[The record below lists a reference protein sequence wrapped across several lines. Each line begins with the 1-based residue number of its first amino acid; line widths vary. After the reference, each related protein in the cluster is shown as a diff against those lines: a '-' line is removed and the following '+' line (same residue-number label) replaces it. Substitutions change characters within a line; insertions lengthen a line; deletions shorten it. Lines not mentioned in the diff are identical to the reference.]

1 VAEHHRILLTNVAN
15 EDSWT
20 LAAYERAGGY
30 RAARKALEMDPGA
43 ITDEVKR
50 SGLRGRGGAGFPTGT
65 KWGFIPKDNPRPRY
79 LVHNADESEP
89 GTFKD
94 RLLLERD
101 PHLVIEGMICAALAI
116 GCRTM
121 YSYIRGEYAFAAE
134 RFMAA
139 TEEAY
144 RAGYLGTGVFRSG
157 YDLEHVIHVGAGAY
171 ICGEE
176 TGLLESLEGKKGFP
190 RIKPPFPAVV
200 GLFASPT
207 VVNNTETLA
216 AVPWILLN
224 GGDAYRAIGT
234 ERSPG
239 TKLFSVSGPVARPGV
254 YEVDLGYPMQRF
266 IDEDC
271 GGMLDG
277 FRLKGVIP
285 GGSSV
290 PIMTPE
296 EVSQATLDYESIR
309 DNGSLLGSGGF
320 IVCADNMSAPEILLN
335 LMRFYSHESCG
346 QCTPCR
352 EGCGWL
358 EDISLRLLDGSGDPD
373 DLNRIRRLSDN
384 MMGKTICALADGA
397 AMLALALVR
406 KYRSEFEPLLP
417 VQARVARAERGRG
430 LHGLQQ
436 WRQAPSV
443 HASSFRAWGP
453 VQRRWP

>member
-1 VAEHHRILLTNVAN
+1 MAEHHRILLVNL
-15 EDSWT
+15 EREGSHT
-20 LAAYERAGGY
+20 LAAYEEAGGY
-30 RAARKALEMDPGA
+30 QAARRALEMDPQA
-43 ITDEVKR
+43 ITDEVKA

-65 KWGFIPKDNPRPRY
+65 KWGFIPKDNPRPKY

-101 PHLVIEGMICAALAI
+101 PHMVIDGMICAAIAI
-116 GCRTM
+116 DCHLMFT
-121 YSYIRGEYAFAAE
+121 YVRGEYAFATR
-134 RFMAA
+134 RFVEAN
-139 TEEAY
+139 EEAY
-144 RAGYLGTGVFRSG
+144 GAGYLGKGIFGSG
-157 YDLEHVIHVGAGAY
+157 YDLEHVVHIGAGAY

-224 GGDAYRAIGT
+224 GGSAYKDIGT

-239 TKLFSVSGPVARPGV
+239 TKLFSVGGPVKKPGV

-266 IDEDC
+266 LEDEC

-296 EVSQATLDYESIR
+296 EVTRANLDYESIR

-335 LMRFYSHESCG
+335 LMRFYAHESCG

-358 EDISLRLLDGSGDPD
+358 EDVASRLLEGTGDPD
-373 DLNRIRRLSDN
+373 DLELVRRLSDN

-397 AMLALALVR
+397 AMPMLGFVR
-406 KYRSEFEPLLP
+406 KFRDEFLE
-417 VQARVARAERGRG
+417 VARNGLPEGARLDATTRALLGR
-430 LHGLQQ
+430 
-436 WRQAPSV
+436 A
-443 HASSFRAWGP
+443 A
-453 VQRRWP
+453 

>member
-1 VAEHHRILLTNVAN
+1 MPDHHRLLLMNVQN
-15 EDSWT
+15 QDSHT
-20 LAAYERAGGY
+20 LAAYERSGGY
-30 RAARKALEMDPGA
+30 GAARKALEMDPGA

-65 KWGFIPKDNPRPRY
+65 KWGFIPKDNPRPKY
-79 LVHNADESEP
+79 LVQNADESEP

-101 PHLVIEGMICAALAI
+101 PHLVIDGMICAAVAI
-116 GCRTM
+116 GCHEM
-121 YSYIRGEYAFAAE
+121 YTYIRGEYAYATE
-134 RFMAA
+134 RFIAA
-139 TEEAY
+139 NEEAY
-144 RAGYLGTGVFRSG
+144 RAGYLGKGIFGSG
-157 YDLEHVIHVGAGAY
+157 YDLEHIIHIGAGAY

-224 GGDAYRAIGT
+224 GGDAHRAIGT

-239 TKLFSVSGPVARPGV
+239 TKLFSVSGPVRRPGV

-266 IDEDC
+266 IAEEC
-271 GGMLDG
+271 GGMLEG
-277 FRLKGVIP
+277 FTLKGVIP

-290 PIMTPE
+290 PIMTAD
-296 EVSQATLDYESIR
+296 EVAGAKLDYESIR

-320 IVCADNMSAPEILLN
+320 IVCADNMSAPEVLLN

-358 EDISLRLLDGSGDPD
+358 EDISSRLLRGTGDPD
-373 DLNRIRRLSDN
+373 DLDLVRRLSDN

-397 AMLALALVR
+397 AMPALALVK
-406 KYRSEFEPLLP
+406 KYRSEFEALLP
-417 VQARVARAERGRG
+417 TERHVRRAEAGRG
-430 LHGLQQ
+430 LYGLVPI
-436 WRQAPSV
+436 APAPRSERV
-443 HASSFRAWGP
+443 RGAIA
-453 VQRRWP
+453 

>member
-1 VAEHHRILLTNVAN
+1 MADHHRILLERLAA
-15 EDSWT
+15 EGSHT
-20 LAAYERAGGY
+20 LDAYERTGGY
-30 RAARKALEMDPGA
+30 QASRKALGMAPDA
-43 ITDEVKR
+43 IIDEVKR

-65 KWGFIPKDNPRPRY
+65 KWGFIQRDGPRPTY

-101 PHLVIEGMICAALAI
+101 PHAVIDGMICSAVAI
-116 GCRTM
+116 GCRRMFT
-121 YSYIRGEYAFAAE
+121 YIRGEYAYAAARFAA
-134 RFMAA
+134 A
-139 TEEAY
+139 TDEAY
-144 RAGYLGTGVFRSG
+144 AKGYLGTGIFGSS
-157 YDLEHVIHVGAGAY
+157 YDLEHVVHVGAGAY

-200 GLFASPT
+200 GLFGSPT

-216 AVPWILLN
+216 AVPWILVN

-239 TKLFSVSGPVARPGV
+239 TKLFSVSGPVRRPGV
-254 YEVDLGYPMQRF
+254 YEVDLGYPMSRF
-266 IDEDC
+266 LEEEC
-271 GGMLDG
+271 GGLLDG
-277 FRLKGVIP
+277 VTLKGVIP

-290 PIMTPE
+290 PIMTPD
-296 EVSQATLDYESIR
+296 EVAKANLDYESIR

-320 IVCADNMSAPEILLN
+320 IVCGDNVPAAEALLN
-335 LMRFYSHESCG
+335 LMRFYAHESCG

-358 EDISLRLLDGSGDPD
+358 EDVADRLLDAAGDPD
-373 DLNRIRRLSDN
+373 DLHLVRRLSEN

-397 AMLALALVR
+397 AMPALALVT
-406 KYRSEFEPLLP
+406 KYRAEFEPLL
-417 VQARVARAERGRG
+417 AERRVRRAPAR
-430 LHGLQQ
+430 HGLVGIGG
-436 WRQAPSV
+436 RSGATAARPAGAV
-443 HASSFRAWGP
+443 A
-453 VQRRWP
+453 

>member
-1 VAEHHRILLTNVAN
+1 MAGHHRILLAN
-15 EDSWT
+15 IGTPDSHT
-20 LAAYERAGGY
+20 LAAYEKAGGY
-30 RAARKALEMDPGA
+30 RAARKALSMDRGA
-43 ITDEVKR
+43 IIDEVKR

-65 KWGFIPKDNPRPRY
+65 KWGFIPKDNPRPKY
-79 LVHNADESEP
+79 LVQNADESEP

-94 RLLLERD
+94 RLLLEQD
-101 PHLVIEGMICAALAI
+101 PHLVIDGMICAAVAI

-121 YSYIRGEYAFAAE
+121 FTYIRGEYTFATE
-134 RFMAA
+134 RYITAN
-139 TEEAY
+139 EEAY
-144 RAGYLGTGVFRSG
+144 GAGYLGKGIFDSD

-190 RIKPPFPAVV
+190 RVKPPFPAVV

-216 AVPWILLN
+216 AVPWILLE
-224 GGDAYRAIGT
+224 GGDAYKAIGT

-239 TKLFSVSGPVARPGV
+239 TKLFSASGPVKKPGV
-254 YEVDLGYPMQRF
+254 YEVDLGTPMRRF
-266 IDEDC
+266 IEEEC
-271 GGMLDG
+271 GGMLEG

-290 PIMTPE
+290 PIMTPD
-296 EVSQATLDYESIR
+296 EVDRANLDYESIR

-320 IVCADNMSAPEILLN
+320 IVCADSMSAPEVLLN

-358 EDISLRLLDGSGDPD
+358 EDVSARLLAGTADPD
-373 DLNRIRRLSDN
+373 DLDLVRRLSDN
-384 MMGKTICALADGA
+384 MLGKTICALADGA
-397 AMLALALVR
+397 AMPALALVK
-406 KYRSEFEPLLP
+406 KYRAEFEALLP
-417 VQARVARAERGRG
+417 RESHVRRAERGRG
-430 LHGLQQ
+430 VHGLLQLE
-436 WRQAPSV
+436 RQPSL
-443 HASSFRAWGP
+443 AAGGGAA
-453 VQRRWP
+453 

>member
-1 VAEHHRILLTNVAN
+1 VADHHCVLLTNIGTP
-15 EDSWT
+15 DSHG
-20 LAAYERAGGY
+20 LAAYEKSGGY

-43 ITDEVKR
+43 IIDEVKR

-65 KWGFIPKDNPRPRY
+65 KWGFIPKDNPKPKY
-79 LVHNADESEP
+79 LVQNADESEP

-94 RLLLERD
+94 RLLLEQD
-101 PHLVIEGMICAALAI
+101 PHLVIDGMICSAVAI
-116 GCRTM
+116 GCHTM
-121 YSYIRGEYAFAAE
+121 FTYIRGEYTYATDRYLAAN
-134 RFMAA
+134 
-139 TEEAY
+139 EEAY
-144 RAGYLGTGVFRSG
+144 RKGYLGKGIFGSS
-157 YDLEHVIHVGAGAY
+157 YDLEHVVHVGAGAY

-190 RIKPPFPAVV
+190 RTKPPFPAVV

-239 TKLFSVSGPVARPGV
+239 TKLFSVSGPVRKPGV
-254 YEVDLGYPMQRF
+254 YEVDLGYPMPRF
-266 IDEDC
+266 LEEEC
-271 GGMLDG
+271 GGMLEG
-277 FRLKGVIP
+277 FELKGVIP

-290 PIMTPE
+290 PIMTPD
-296 EVSQATLDYESIR
+296 EVERANLDYESIR

-320 IVCADNMSAPEILLN
+320 IVCANNMSAPEILLN

-358 EDISLRLLDGSGDPD
+358 EDVSARILAGTGDPD
-373 DLNRIRRLSDN
+373 DLDLVRRVSDN
-384 MMGKTICALADGA
+384 MMAKTICALADGA
-397 AMLALALVR
+397 AMPALALVR
-406 KYRSEFEPLLP
+406 KYRSEFEPLVP
-417 VQARVARAERGRG
+417 EVRHVHRARRGRG
-430 LHGLQQ
+430 LHGL
-436 WRQAPSV
+436 
-443 HASSFRAWGP
+443 
-453 VQRRWP
+453 VQVGDRRPAALAGEKLA